1 MKSYRLYH
9 RYWPYPV
16 MGAAIHS
23 SFHCVQNQIE
33 TFRHRCTPTDKHEQ
47 SLKLNLY
54 SCVLGFLRAVWCD
67 SSVKQSSLARLFCV
81 RYQTNLANVRLI
93 FPLYRWLSYGC
104 LCGSHKRTLLIQ
116 ADIFLSSL
124 VCFLF
129 AKFFTSELHSKLN
142 GVIWHNRKKT
152 YPNKLTIKSYL
163 NSACNEPRSFF
174 G

>member
-1 MKSYRLYH
+1 MKSYCLYH

-16 MGAAIHS
+16 MGATIHS

-67 SSVKQSSLARLFCV
+67 SSVKQSTLARLFCV

-93 FPLYRWLSYGC
+93 FPLYRWLSYGY

-116 ADIFLSSL
+116 ADIFFVVPRLFFVCKILYIGIAFQIKRRYLTQPKKNLSQ
-124 VCFLF
+124 
-129 AKFFTSELHSKLN
+129 
-142 GVIWHNRKKT
+142 
-152 YPNKLTIKSYL
+152 
-163 NSACNEPRSFF
+163 
-174 G
+174 